1 VTTALEPVEPLLDG
15 HDDSPPPGRRR
26 GGIREVVG
34 RWADTTRPRRD
45 SLREFVM
52 VDNAIGRAARPVA
65 ASILFLVVVQWFF
78 KLSLANYINGLAL
91 GSLYG
96 IVAVGLILIY
106 RTNRIINFAAVAV
119 GAVPAVWALL
129 LDVQNGVPY
138 LVVLPIVLI
147 GAPVMG
153 AAIDIGVMR
162 RFSRAPRLIATVV
175 TIGVARGLAAVGFF
189 IPVWMGAKAGQI
201 PTVPTPWEN
210 MRITSATGKPILT
223 GNQVAAFVTVLLVST
238 ALGLFLRYTRIGIAL
253 RASAENADRASLLG
267 IPVKRVGT
275 AAWMLAG
282 LLGGLAI
289 FVQAPLIGVP
299 NDATLGFDALL
310 YGLAAAVVARME
322 RIGIAL
328 LAGAG
333 TGILIFAS
341 VARQGDNNLA
351 TALMLLVILGAL
363 LLQRKSMSRAMDTG
377 VSTWQSVKH
386 FRPIPSEL
394 RNLPEVQ
401 LARVGLVVAT
411 LAVVISAPFLFQN
424 EVARLIVLPIFG
436 IIAVSLVVLTGWA
449 GQISLGQFGLVGIGA
464 GVAGG
469 LAAKHN
475 IDFFAALALGIAAGV
490 VAAVIIGLPA
500 VRIQGMYLA
509 VTTLA
514 FGFAVQ
520 DYFLNKHYWVG
531 SHLLPE
537 SLAASLNRP
546 VLYGRIDLENDRS
559 YYFLCVAFLAL
570 SMFAANS
577 FRKNR
582 SGRVLIAARDNQR
595 AAPAYGVNLVRTRLA
610 AFAVSGGLAGM
621 AGVLFAYS
629 QRNVVPESYDVLS
642 SLLVFRAVVIGG
654 LTSVPFAVIGAMVTE
669 AFVLFAP
676 KLYGVL
682 GQNVAAIMPLL
693 LTGPLLV
700 LNLYFYPGGTAENG
714 YALRD
719 KFLRWTARRRDIL
732 VPSLVA
738 DRRVEDDKKAEEDL
752 IVNAEHHVEEVESFD
767 VVGKIACPVCNAMLS
782 VDEAMEHEHLRPGA
796 PARRRDG
803 HAGRVSS

>member
-1 VTTALEPVEPLLDG
+1 MTATLEPVTEEEAAPLPPKRQ
-15 HDDSPPPGRRR
+15 SPGDRLRGWAALVETARRR
-26 GGIREVVG
+26 LM
-34 RWADTTRPRRD
+34 ADTPRMR
-45 SLREFVM
+45 LL
-52 VDNAIGRAARPVA
+52 RPVLA
-65 ASILFLVVVQWFF
+65 ALLFVVVIQFF
-78 KLSLANYINGLAL
+78 FNLSLPNWVNGIAL

-96 IVAVGLILIY
+96 VIAVGLILIY
-106 RTNRIINFAAVAV
+106 RTNRIINFAAVSI
-119 GAVPAVWALL
+119 GAVPAMWALL
-129 LDVQNGVPY
+129 LDVKNGIPY
-138 LVVLPIVLI
+138 LAVLPIVLI
-147 GAPVMG
+147 GAPLIG
-153 AAIDIGVMR
+153 AFVDIVVMR
-162 RFSRAPRLIATVV
+162 RFSRSPRLIATVV
-175 TIGVARGLAAVGFF
+175 TIGLAQGLAALGFF

-201 PTVPTPWEN
+201 PTVPTPWETW
-210 MRITSATGKPILT
+210 RITGASGKPIVT
-223 GNQVAAFVTVLLVST
+223 GNQVAALVTVVLVSA
-238 ALGLFLRYTRIGIAL
+238 ALGAFLRYTRIGIAL

-282 LLGGLAI
+282 LLGGIAI

-328 LAGAG
+328 LAGAA
-333 TGILIFAS
+333 TGVLVFAS

-351 TALMLLVILGAL
+351 TALMLVVILGAL
-363 LLQRKSMSRAMDTG
+363 LLQRKAMSRAMDTG
-377 VSTWQSVKH
+377 VSTWQAVKH
-386 FRPIPSEL
+386 FRPIPTEL
-394 RNLPEVQ
+394 RNFPEVQ
-401 LARVGLVVAT
+401 AARVGLLVVAAAI
-411 LAVVISAPFLFQN
+411 AVSAPYLFQQ
-424 EVARLIVLPIFG
+424 EVAKLIVLPIFG
-436 IIAVSLVVLTGWA
+436 IVAVSLVVLTGWA
-449 GQISLGQFGLVGIGA
+449 GQISLGQFGLVGVGA

-475 IDFFAALALGIAAGV
+475 IDFFAALALGVAAGV
-490 VAAVIIGLPA
+490 VAAIIIGLPA

-520 DYFLNKHYWVG
+520 KYVLNKHYWMG
-531 SHLLPE
+531 SHLLPK
-537 SLAASLNRP
+537 SLAASLKRP
-546 VLYGRIDLENDRS
+546 VLYGRLDLENDRS
-559 YYFLCVAFLAL
+559 FYFVCLVFLAMSIL
-570 SMFAANS
+570 AANS

-595 AAPAYGVNLVRTRLA
+595 AAPAYAVNLVRTRLA

-629 QRNVVPESYDVLS
+629 QRNVVPDAYDVPS
-642 SLLVFRAVVIGG
+642 SLLVFLAVVIGG
-654 LTSVPFAVIGAMVTE
+654 LTSVPFAVLGAVVTE
-669 AFVLFAP
+669 ASVLFAP

-714 YALRD
+714 YAIRD
-719 KFLRWTARRRDIL
+719 RFLRSVARRRNVL

-738 DRRVEDDKKAEEDL
+738 DRRAEQEQERSEDLVVKAEQ
-752 IVNAEHHVEEVESFD
+752 HVEEVESFD
-767 VVGKIACPVCNAMLS
+767 VIGAIGCPVCGAMLS
-782 VDEAMEHEHLRPGA
+782 IEEAMEHEHLKPGA
-796 PARRRDG
+796 AP
-803 HAGRVSS
+803 AGRRTRRVQR